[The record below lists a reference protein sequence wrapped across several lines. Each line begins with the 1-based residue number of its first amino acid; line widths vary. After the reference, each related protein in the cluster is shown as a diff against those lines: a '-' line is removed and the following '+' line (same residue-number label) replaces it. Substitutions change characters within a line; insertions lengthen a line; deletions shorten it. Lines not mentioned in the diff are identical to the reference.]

1 MAERESQY
9 TIDVLAAM
17 AERTIKRLWI
27 LIILLVVLLFGSNAA
42 WIWYESQWSVVETT
56 EVTQENEN
64 GYNNYIGNDGEI
76 IYGSTDSKNNAEQ
89 NP

>member
-9 TIDVLAAM
+9 SIDIISAM

-27 LIILLVVLLFGSNAA
+27 IILVLVVLLFGSNAA
-42 WIWYESQWSVVETT
+42 WLYYESQFT
-56 EVTQENEN
+56 EIAVTQEVDQEADNGSNHFVGGDYYGPTEGNNHGEN
-64 GYNNYIGNDGEI
+64 P
-76 IYGSTDSKNNAEQ
+76 